1 MYHQLHSKYYDS
13 LTLAESGL
21 HFANHTWCNNVH
33 PHDRSIREA
42 VTSDVPCSK
51 AVATQPVHDL
61 VHQARYPLF
70 LCVRPR
76 LILSLSSLL
85 LSKLA
90 KLLTELMV
98 TLRYSILLLILIE
111 LLNVYGYVPIDGWQ
125 FDLMLMLQYVP
136 MFTLT
141 PRFILSIREL
151 YALDVQGRR
160 GGGVDTGF
168 GLSLSGREADET
180 RRVFA
185 NVEQN
190 EGLSVEDV
198 EEILT
203 G

>member
-1 MYHQLHSKYYDS
+1 MYHVAKQWQLSRYM
-13 LTLAESGL
+13 TLLIRQGIL
-21 HFANHTWCNNVH
+21 YFFAYV
-33 PHDRSIREA
+33 
-42 VTSDVPCSK
+42 
-51 AVATQPVHDL
+51 L
-61 VHQARYPLF
+61 VSSF
-70 LCVRPR
+70 
-76 LILSLSSLL
+76 LSSLL

-98 TLRYSILLLILIE
+98 TLRYSILLFILIE
-111 LLNVYGYVPIDGWQ
+111 LLNVYGYVPTDGWH